1 VLLPADPIEA
11 SLAEWMGVIDGSA
24 RDILAAAECDEEEGG
39 GAALRE
45 AEDFLADV
53 LSVGPILAKE
63 VQRQA
68 KEAAISDR
76 TLKRAKA
83 RLGIASRRSVEPGAS
98 AHWAWEMPNQVKGA
112 KDAKKYRW
120 DS

>member
-1 VLLPADPIEA
+1 MLLPADPIEA
-11 SLAEWMGVIDGSA
+11 SLTEWAGVIEGSA
-24 RDILAAAECDEEEGG
+24 RDILAAAEADDEEGG

-68 KEAAISDR
+68 KEAAIADR

-83 RLGIASRRSVEPGAS
+83 RMGIASRRSVEPGAS
-98 AHWAWEMPNQVKGA
+98 AHWSWELPNGDKNA

-120 DS
+120 D